1 MKAIAVLILFCA
13 PLYGADITTTNT
25 VGDITTKVSE
35 RTAKDGKPEVRVETV
50 YRGKA
55 RILQTL
61 SQPDKQGRLA
71 IVSRSYLVGGDLVM
85 IESDEDGD
93 GMFERISLYRP
104 GTDDFEMLTRQRDGS
119 IKPLSTEK
127 LVAYKQQKAAT
138 DKIMAESFQKM
149 METDMTDEE
158 LGKLLEETKEKVQ
171 GVLKEK
177 NLTRSESCMSAWSNK
192 PDAANLAMALW
203 LTVVDQWRQVA
214 DLERWVNTP
223 CAINWF
229 SNSQATRWPTTT
241 RWLHWRTA

>member
-35 RTAKDGKPEVRVETV
+35 RTTKDGKPEVRVQTV

-61 SQPDKQGRLA
+61 SRPDKQGRLT
-71 IVSRSYLVGGDLVM
+71 IVSCSYLVGGDLVM

-104 GTDDFEMLTRQRDGS
+104 GTDDFEMLTRQTDGS
-119 IKPLSTEK
+119 IKPVSTEK
-127 LVAYKQQKAAT
+127 LAAYKQQKTAT

-149 METDMTDEE
+149 TETNMSDEE

-177 NLTRSESCMSAWSNK
+177 RSDEK
-192 PDAANLAMALW
+192 
-203 LTVVDQWRQVA
+203 
-214 DLERWVNTP
+214 
-223 CAINWF
+223 
-229 SNSQATRWPTTT
+229 
-241 RWLHWRTA
+241 